1 MSIHHSTESTVS
13 HSLPPT
19 APGPLELGTA
29 AGRWML
35 LATVL
40 ASTMA
45 FLDANAVNVAL
56 PAIGTD
62 LGASLSGLQWIVT
75 GYTLALA
82 SLVLL
87 GGALG
92 DRYGRRRI
100 FLIGVIW
107 FAASSILC
115 GLAPTT
121 ELLIAARVL
130 QGVGGA
136 LLTPGSLS
144 LIQASFRP
152 EDRARAIGLW
162 SGLGGIAGLGGPFLG
177 GFLVD
182 AANWRWIFL
191 VNLPLAIVVVAVS
204 LRHVPESRDPAHHGR
219 FDFLGALLAAISLGG
234 ITYALIDAGSGP
246 DTWVA
251 LAVGLVA
258 GLGFILQER
267 RTADPM
273 LPLSIFANR
282 QFSGANLS
290 TLAVYGALG
299 GFSFFLVLQLQ
310 TVLGYTALQAGAAMT
325 PSILVIS
332 LLSARAGALATKI
345 GPRLP
350 MTVGPLV
357 AAVGVLHLSFADAGT
372 RWVSGVLPGSLVFGL
387 GMALVVAP
395 LTATVLAALPDHLA
409 GVASGVNNAV
419 ARAASLL
426 VVAALPVAVGLSG
439 DDYAQP
445 DVFTNG
451 YALAMRLCAVLL
463 ALGGLIA
470 WLTIRNDVLTQEPA

>member
-1 MSIHHSTESTVS
+1 MAEHPSPESISRPAPT
-13 HSLPPT
+13 T
-19 APGPLELGTA
+19 APTLLELGTA
-29 AGRWML
+29 QGRWML
-35 LATVL
+35 LVTVL

-45 FLDANAVNVAL
+45 FLDASAVNVAL
-56 PAIGTD
+56 PAIGME
-62 LGASLSGLQWIVT
+62 LGASLSGLQWIIT

-82 SLVLL
+82 ALVLL

-92 DRYGRRRI
+92 DRYGRRRV

-107 FAASSILC
+107 FAAASILC

-130 QGVGGA
+130 QGIGGA

-144 LIQASFRP
+144 LIQTSFRP
-152 EDRARAIGLW
+152 EDRAQAIGLW
-162 SGLGGIAGLGGPFLG
+162 SGLGGIAGLAGPFLG

-182 AANWRWIFL
+182 AASWRWIFL
-191 VNLPLAIVVVAVS
+191 INLPLAIVVVTVS
-204 LRHVPESRDPAHHGR
+204 LRHVPESRDLAQHGH
-219 FDFLGALLAAISLGG
+219 FDVLGALLAAISLGG

-251 LAVGLVA
+251 LAVGLAA
-258 GLGFILQER
+258 GVGFILQER
-267 RTADPM
+267 RSADPM
-273 LPLSIFANR
+273 LPLGMFANR
-282 QFSGANLS
+282 QFTGANLS

-299 GFSFFLVLQLQ
+299 GFSFFLVVQLQ
-310 TVLGYTALQAGAAMT
+310 TVLGYSALQAGAAMT
-325 PSILVIS
+325 PSILVLS
-332 LLSARAGALATKI
+332 LLSSRAGKLATKI

-350 MTVGPLV
+350 MTVGPLI
-357 AAVGVLHLSFADAGT
+357 AALGVLLLSFAGAGT

-395 LTATVLAALPDHLA
+395 LTATVLGAAPAHLA

-445 DVFTNG
+445 EVFTDG
-451 YALAMRLCAVLL
+451 YALAMRLCAALL

-470 WLTIRNDVLTQEPA
+470 WVTIRNDVLAQEPD

>member
-1 MSIHHSTESTVS
+1 MSAHESTATTVKPS
-13 HSLPPT
+13 PTTTETSSL
-19 APGPLELGTA
+19 EVGTA
-29 AGRWML
+29 SGRWL
-35 LATVL
+35 LLVTVL

-45 FLDANAVNVAL
+45 FLDATAVNVAL
-56 PAIGTD
+56 PAIGAD
-62 LGASLSGLQWIVT
+62 LGSSLSGLQWIVT

-107 FAASSILC
+107 FAAASILC

-130 QGVGGA
+130 QGIGGA
-136 LLTPGSLS
+136 LLTPGSLA
-144 LIQASFRP
+144 LIEASFQP

-182 AANWRWIFL
+182 AVSWRWIFL

-219 FDFLGALLAAISLGG
+219 FDILGAVLTAISLGG

-246 DTWVA
+246 STWVA
-251 LAVGLVA
+251 LAVGLAA
-258 GLGFILQER
+258 GVGFLIQER
-267 RTADPM
+267 RAADPM
-273 LPLSIFANR
+273 LPLDVFNNR

-290 TLAVYGALG
+290 TLAVYGGLG

-310 TVLGYTALQAGAAMT
+310 TVLGYSALLAGAAST

-332 LLSARAGALATKI
+332 LLSSRAGELATRI

-357 AAVGVLHLSFADAGT
+357 AAAGVFHLSFAGAGT
-372 RWVSGVLPGSLVFGL
+372 GFVTGVLPGSLVFGL
-387 GMALVVAP
+387 GMALVIAP
-395 LTATVLAALPDHLA
+395 LTATVLAAVPDHLA

-419 ARAASLL
+419 ARAGSLL

-439 DDYAQP
+439 NDYAQP
-445 DVFTNG
+445 DVFTGG
-451 YALAMRLCAVLL
+451 YALAMRLCAGLI
-463 ALGGLIA
+463 ALGGLVA
-470 WLTIRNDVLTQEPA
+470 WLTIRNDVLAQDQS